1 MIPWLF
7 FLGISLQLD
16 VLVIVP
22 CNNHHVRIGSWL
34 LNTRGV
40 SYSLNVSP
48 DTTPRFFKKLST
60 IPNYSSLDLHKILWT
75 ILCRHSVNLN
85 LISPTPCLLR
95 FHSFSSPSLLLSDP
109 LEMIL
114 QHLLA
119 LATLIPFS
127 SPWTPYCPMST
138 QPLLGTLH
146 LWLPTFVLTGR
157 TRPRPSDFKAW
168 SPHCEDVLLSYCP
181 KSLRTDL

>member
-22 CNNHHVRIGSWL
+22 CNPQTSWL
-34 LNTRGV
+34 FNTRGV
-40 SYSLNVSP
+40 SYSLNVSL
-48 DTTPRFFKKLST
+48 DTTLRFFKKLPN
-60 IPNYSSLDLHKILWT
+60 IPNYSFLDLHKNLWI

-85 LISPTPCLLR
+85 LVSPIPCLLW
-95 FHSFSSPSLLLSDP
+95 FHTFSSPSLLLNDP
-109 LEMIL
+109 LENDPP
-114 QHLLA
+114 
-119 LATLIPFS
+119 TPTCSCIPFP
-127 SPWTPYCPMST
+127 SPWTPHCPMST

-146 LWLPTFVLTGR
+146 LWLPMFVLTGR

-168 SPHCEDVLLSYCP
+168 RPHCEDVPLSYCS